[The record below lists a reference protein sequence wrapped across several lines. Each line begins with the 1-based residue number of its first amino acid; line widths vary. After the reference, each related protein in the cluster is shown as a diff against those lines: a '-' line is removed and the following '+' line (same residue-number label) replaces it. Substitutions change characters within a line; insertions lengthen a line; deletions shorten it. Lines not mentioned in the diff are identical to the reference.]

1 FPLQPASFFQTNVVM
16 CKKLYTTA
24 VRLALTGSADG
35 DGMPALKD
43 LDSSKL
49 PAAVV
54 DVCSGVGTITQVFA
68 SILGPKPDG
77 KPRVYGLELVAD
89 AVEDAKASAKA
100 NKLDNAVKFI
110 AGRAE
115 ETIEDVIKEAC
126 SDIQGDQKLTVI
138 VDPPRSGLHPNV
150 LRCLRQCSFIT
161 RIVYVSCN
169 PDTLSRDVVQL
180 TRPEADYTAAE
191 SREGMKEESGIL
203 VPKVIIPVDMFPHTY
218 HCEAILLLDREPLDS
233 SFDQSWSASP
243 TAPSSSPEESSV
255 PADATSNPPSTLSE
269 TG

>member
-1 FPLQPASFFQTNVVM
+1 
-16 CKKLYTTA
+16 
-24 VRLALTGSADG
+24 
-35 DGMPALKD
+35 
-43 LDSSKL
+43 
-49 PAAVV
+49 
-54 DVCSGVGTITQVFA
+54 
-68 SILGPKPDG
+68 
-77 KPRVYGLELVAD
+77 GLELVAD

-150 LRCLRQCSFIT
+150 LRCLRQCSVIT

-180 TRPEADYTAAE
+180 TRPEADYTAAG

-203 VPKVIIPVDMFPHTY
+203 VPKVIVICKSRLRAVVPIP
-218 HCEAILLLDREPLDS
+218 
-233 SFDQSWSASP
+233 
-243 TAPSSSPEESSV
+243 
-255 PADATSNPPSTLSE
+255 
-269 TG
+269 